1 MKDIAIANVRNFALM
16 GHTGAGKTVLVDA
29 ILFKMGVNDRF
40 GSTADGSSMADWTD
54 EEKERKITIWAKPF
68 DGVYESTGGQ
78 KYDIVMLDTPG
89 YADFYGQVVGAS
101 TITDAGLI
109 VVDATGGIQIGTN
122 RAWRRCETLGLPRGI
137 VITGLDK
144 ENASF
149 DASLKAIQ
157 ALWGPRCIPVVIPSR
172 DGKKV
177 VDVLAPAGAPADM
190 VDEVEALK
198 NSLIE
203 SAAES
208 DDKLIEKYLGGE
220 ALTPDEVAAGLRK
233 AVADCKLVPVFA
245 AVAKNDMGVIELVDN
260 IGRLFPSPMDRV
272 VKDATGNV
280 VDVSTTAPFSGMV
293 WRVIND
299 PFVGQ
304 LSFVRIYSGTLKAD
318 SEIHN
323 ATKDTKE
330 RIGALYFLNG
340 KKTET
345 IPEAEAGDI
354 VALAKL
360 KNTALN
366 DTLCAHGKSFKFT
379 PIVFPNP
386 TASYAVAPKTQG
398 DEDKLGTGIH
408 RIADDDPTIR
418 VERNTET
425 KELIISGMGEV
436 HLDVTLGRM
445 KKRSNVEIVLST
457 PKVPYKETVTGLGE
471 GHYKHKKQ
479 SGGRGQYG
487 EVYLRVAPL
496 KTSETEWFEDA
507 LVGTAVPR
515 NFLPA
520 IEKGLLEGLAKGAIA
535 GYPVINTK
543 VAVYDGSS
551 HDVDSSEIA
560 FKIAASRAFAD
571 GMSKAHPVL
580 LEPIMTV
587 KVIVPDQYMGDIT
600 GDMNHRRGRILGI
613 GNEDGMQV
621 ITAEVPQAEMFR
633 YSSELRSMTGGR
645 GSFEMEMNR
654 YDIVPSNIAQKV
666 VAEAQKHRKEEKEE

>member
-1 MKDIAIANVRNFALM
+1 MKDIAVADVRNFALM
-16 GHTGAGKTVLVDA
+16 GHTGSGKTTLIDA
-29 ILFKMGVNDRF
+29 ILYKLGVNDRL
-40 GSTADGSSMADWTD
+40 GSPADGSSMADWTE

-68 DGVYESTGGQ
+68 DAVFKSAAGRKFDV
-78 KYDIVMLDTPG
+78 VMLDTPG

-101 TITDAGLI
+101 AIADAGLI
-109 VVDATGGIQIGTN
+109 VIDAAGGIQVGTN
-122 RAWRRCETLGLPRGI
+122 RSWRRCENLGLPRGI
-137 VITGLDK
+137 AITGFDK
-144 ENASF
+144 ENADF
-149 DASLKAIQ
+149 DAALKAIQ
-157 ALWGPRCIPVVIPSR
+157 GVWGSRCVPVTIPAK
-172 DGKKV
+172 DKKSV
-177 VDVLAPAGAPADM
+177 VDALAPTVPA
-190 VDEVEALK
+190 EAESLK
-198 NSLIE
+198 AALVE

-220 ALTPDEVAAGLRK
+220 ALTPDEVASGLRK
-233 AVADCKLVPVFA
+233 AVAGCKLVPVFA
-245 AVAKNDMGVIELVDN
+245 VLAKNDVGVTELMEN
-260 IGRLFPSPMDRV
+260 IGRLFPCPSDRV
-272 VKDATGNV
+272 VKDAAGNA
-280 VDVSTTAPFSGMV
+280 VDVSPSAPFAGMV

-323 ATKDTKE
+323 ATKDSKE
-330 RIGALYFLNG
+330 RIGSLFFLNG

-360 KNTALN
+360 KTTALN
-366 DTLCAHGKSFKFT
+366 DTLCAQGKTLKFA

-386 TASYAVAPKTQG
+386 TAAYAVAPKTQG
-398 DEDKLGTGIH
+398 DEDKIGTGLH
-408 RIADDDPTIR
+408 RVADDDPTIK

-425 KELIISGMGEV
+425 KELIIHGMGDV
-436 HLDVTLGRM
+436 HLDVTLSRM
-445 KKRSNVEIVLST
+445 KKRSNVDILLST
-457 PKVPYKETVTGLGE
+457 PKVPYKETVTALGE

-487 EVYLRVAPL
+487 EVYLKVAPL
-496 KTSETEWFEDA
+496 KPGDDEWFEDA

-520 IEKGLLEGLAKGAIA
+520 IEKGLLEGLVRGAIA

-543 VAVYDGSS
+543 VSVYDGSS

-560 FKIAASRAFAD
+560 FKIAAARAFTD
-571 GMSKAHPVL
+571 GMSKARPVL

-587 KVIVPDQYMGDIT
+587 KVMVPDQYMGDIT

-613 GNEDGMQV
+613 GSEDGMQV
-621 ITAEVPQAEMFR
+621 ITAEVPQAEMFK

-645 GSFEMEMNR
+645 GSFEMEFNR

-666 VAEAQKHRKEEKEE
+666 VAEAQKNKKEEKEE